1 MREYWENSNSLG
13 GGKQERQKEKVKKN
27 QIWRYDQEFLYLIT
41 KAEEIHDLKYLLC
54 SKLERNIF
62 AIHEF

>member
-13 GGKQERQKEKVKKN
+13 GGKQEREKVKKN
-27 QIWRYDQEFLYLIT
+27 QIWRYDQEFLYLVT